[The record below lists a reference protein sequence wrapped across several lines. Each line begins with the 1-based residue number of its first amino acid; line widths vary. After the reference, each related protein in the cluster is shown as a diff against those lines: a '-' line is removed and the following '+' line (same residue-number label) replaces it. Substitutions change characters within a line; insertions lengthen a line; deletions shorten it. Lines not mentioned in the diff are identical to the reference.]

1 MIASISGIVKF
12 LRINTMVVEVGGVGM
27 LVHVS
32 PRLSANQTVGR
43 SVSLHTVLVVREDA
57 LTLYGFETPDARDLF
72 EILQTVTGIGPK
84 VAQSALTVYDVPELV
99 SAIKSE
105 NSSILEKIP
114 GLGKKGAQR
123 LVLEL
128 KEKLGAFVSTQSPVV
143 GAWREQLNSALVGLG
158 YSLRQSEE
166 RIETVAAQFGSASEI
181 PIAEL
186 LRAALSTG
194 PSR

>member
-1 MIASISGIVKF
+1 MIASISGIVKL

>member
-1 MIASISGIVKF
+1 VIASISGIVKL

>member
-1 MIASISGIVKF
+1 VIASISGIVKL
-12 LRINTMVVEVGGVGM
+12 LRINTMVVEVSGVGM

>member
-1 MIASISGIVKF
+1 
-12 LRINTMVVEVGGVGM
+12 M

-72 EILQTVTGIGPK
+72 EILQTVTGIGPR

-128 KEKLGAFVSTQSPVV
+128 KEKLGAFVSAQSPVV

-166 RIETVAAQFGSASEI
+166 RIEMVAAQFGSASEI

>member
-1 MIASISGIVKF
+1 MIASISGIVKL

-72 EILQTVTGIGPK
+72 EILQTVTGIGPR

-128 KEKLGAFVSTQSPVV
+128 KEKLGAFVSAQSPVV

-166 RIETVAAQFGSASEI
+166 RIEMVAAQFGSASEI

>member
-1 MIASISGIVKF
+1 
-12 LRINTMVVEVGGVGM
+12 MVVEVGGVGM

-72 EILQTVTGIGPK
+72 EILQTVTGIGPR

-128 KEKLGAFVSTQSPVV
+128 KEKLGAFVSAQSPVV

-166 RIETVAAQFGSASEI
+166 RIEMVAAQFGSASEI